1 MIVENIDI
9 NLLKPYSNNP
19 RKLTPK
25 AIEKVA
31 QSLKE
36 FGFRQPIVVD
46 ANNTNIIGQS
56 KDGDNGYKVISEW
69 GHEQIII
76 RNGKKYRKHKWK
88 DVPEVEI

>member
-46 ANNTNIIGQS
+46 ANNTIVVGHTRYQAS
-56 KDGDNGYKVISEW
+56 RKLGYTTE
-69 GHEQIII
+69 
-76 RNGKKYRKHKWK
+76 
-88 DVPEVEI
+88 

>member
-46 ANNTNIIGQS
+46 GNNTIQCRTDVQSHHIG
-56 KDGDNGYKVISEW
+56 KTGCSE
-69 GHEQIII
+69 
-76 RNGKKYRKHKWK
+76 
-88 DVPEVEI
+88 